1 METYWNSFKYTL
13 SFKVPVAVGSWVGK
27 KKILSSAYLVLA
39 KENEQNM
46 LNISKLT
53 KVSA

>member
-1 METYWNSFKYTL
+1 MYWNSFKYTL
-13 SFKVPVAVGSWVGK
+13 SFKVPIAVGSWVE
-27 KKILSSAYLVLA
+27 KKILSSAYFVLA
-39 KENEQNM
+39 KENEPNM